1 VEIYLESDDIEE
13 EPDPRGLFEAV
24 RLIVPL
30 PPDLDYEAWAS
41 MTPEEVEEQLWNIAR
56 TLLWIH
62 HLTALD
68 ALRDG
73 IGLRALAQQDP
84 LVAYKNEAFQ
94 MFNQLVDEIEKQ
106 VASQIFSAQ
115 ESIIEEARKRREMYT
130 NATTSAA
137 TSTRGGGKKAR
148 KKKRRLKKKAK
159 A

>member
-1 VEIYLESDDIEE
+1 
-13 EPDPRGLFEAV
+13 
-24 RLIVPL
+24 
-30 PPDLDYEAWAS
+30 
-41 MTPEEVEEQLWNIAR
+41 MTPEEVEEQLWEIAR
-56 TLLWIH
+56 TLYDERERQIEAEGYSMRELERQVILSVVDRLWIH

-94 MFNQLVDEIEKQ
+94 MFNQLVEEIEKQ

-137 TSTRGGGKKAR
+137 TSTRGGGKAR